1 MYVFE
6 FTDAL
11 LPRIALPC
19 SEIRA
24 AVFCVVP
31 TRDTTARDAFATFD
45 DVVRE
50 TTFLDETPRD
60 ADVLDA
66 VAFARDT
73 VVLGRLVVVVAVVL
87 TAVVGVVVVAREVT
101 PRATVAELVVPV
113 SRDTTFDVVVREV
126 AGLADVRTLLLE
138 RGDCTVFVVIVFVGA
153 IGSANTARIDKNVE
167 QTKNAP
173 ASKNTVPIAFLQC
186 SAKLRLFINA
196 LLCSGKA
203 RKTKRSAVWSIIN
216 HPPIFYNYNIF
227 TLVCK

>member
-1 MYVFE
+1 MYSLFCRYVYVFE

-24 AVFCVVP
+24 AVFFVVP

-73 VVLGRLVVVVAVVL
+73 VVLGRLVVVAVVL
-87 TAVVGVVVVAREVT
+87 TAVVGVVVVVREVT

-113 SRDTTFDVVVREV
+113 SRDTTFEVVVREV
-126 AGLADVRTLLLE
+126 AGRADVRTLLL
-138 RGDCTVFVVIVFVGA
+138 
-153 IGSANTARIDKNVE
+153 
-167 QTKNAP
+167 
-173 ASKNTVPIAFLQC
+173 
-186 SAKLRLFINA
+186 
-196 LLCSGKA
+196 
-203 RKTKRSAVWSIIN
+203 
-216 HPPIFYNYNIF
+216 
-227 TLVCK
+227 